1 MIRLAMLPSIAQLYH
16 NSLLHCTSLASAVF
30 MVGKTRTMAKGSRL
44 MIHRPWVGGISGESN
59 DLRKSADLLDS
70 LEGDLVAA
78 YSGPTGLP
86 EDKIR
91 EMMEAETW
99 LTVEEAQA
107 LGFATSVSAESRN
120 SIPAEYLAKFENV
133 PQDLLERTEPEAEAT
148 VPNTM
153 AGLRSSVKQLTGELQ
168 ARTKERDDARAALVR
183 TKTLLSALERSYGL
197 AAAGVVIPA
206 PPESGEAPDVL
217 ETLAGLSGA
226 EMTRFY
232 KQHKQ
237 EIWSAQN
244 RKQFNG

>member
-1 MIRLAMLPSIAQLYH
+1 
-16 NSLLHCTSLASAVF
+16 
-30 MVGKTRTMAKGSRL
+30 
-44 MIHRPWVGGISGESN
+44 
-59 DLRKSADLLDS
+59 
-70 LEGDLVAA
+70 
-78 YSGPTGLP
+78 
-86 EDKIR
+86 
-91 EMMEAETW
+91 MMEAETW